1 MAQPP
6 PLELF
11 LITLAQSQDEIILEG
26 VDADRR
32 PARLAVTGFRPH
44 FYVGPVADDVD
55 ATSRQADLC
64 RAAPAHAASVTKVT
78 RTFLC
83 GIREPRTYLRV
94 AHRCGAAQ
102 STLVRKCEQL
112 WAEPPCEDGVPLLRR
127 FLVETHLSGGA
138 WLVAQ
143 NITEAGDRR
152 YRCAHADVTG
162 HAPDPLRQ
170 TFAAPRFAS
179 IPDLKVLALRVE
191 PASGRD
197 DAWSD
202 ADKST
207 KDEIAAVAL
216 ATSDGVDVLA
226 VGGRGEAS
234 LACGARVSLFRD
246 ESRLLAAVET
256 HLRNADPDVLFTFDD
271 RRLGLLA
278 QRFRARH
285 RRALQLGR
293 FDATP
298 LACASVTTYSKA
310 WIKDRSERRMAS
322 ANNLETHRCS
332 GLGGRL
338 GVDLLRSA
346 SAQKMNLN
354 LPGSRRWRL
363 HETTSPRGRRR
374 GPQRV

>member
-1 MAQPP
+1 MDSSKKGKGNSKGSK
-6 PLELF
+6 
-11 LITLAQSQDEIILEG
+11 T
-26 VDADRR
+26 RR
-32 PARLAVTGFRPH
+32 
-44 FYVGPVADDVD
+44 
-55 ATSRQADLC
+55 
-64 RAAPAHAASVTKVT
+64 
-78 RTFLC
+78 
-83 GIREPRTYLRV
+83 
-94 AHRCGAAQ
+94 
-102 STLVRKCEQL
+102 
-112 WAEPPCEDGVPLLRR
+112 
-127 FLVETHLSGGA
+127 
-138 WLVAQ
+138 
-143 NITEAGDRR
+143 
-152 YRCAHADVTG
+152 
-162 HAPDPLRQ
+162 
-170 TFAAPRFAS
+170 
-179 IPDLKVLALRVE
+179 
-191 PASGRD
+191 
-197 DAWSD
+197 WSD
-202 ADKST
+202 ADKSS
-207 KDEIAAVAL
+207 KDSIAAVAL

-346 SAQKMNLN
+346 SVQKMNLN

>member
-1 MAQPP
+1 M
-6 PLELF
+6 
-11 LITLAQSQDEIILEG
+11 
-26 VDADRR
+26 
-32 PARLAVTGFRPH
+32 
-44 FYVGPVADDVD
+44 
-55 ATSRQADLC
+55 
-64 RAAPAHAASVTKVT
+64 
-78 RTFLC
+78 
-83 GIREPRTYLRV
+83 
-94 AHRCGAAQ
+94 
-102 STLVRKCEQL
+102 
-112 WAEPPCEDGVPLLRR
+112 
-127 FLVETHLSGGA
+127 
-138 WLVAQ
+138 
-143 NITEAGDRR
+143 
-152 YRCAHADVTG
+152 
-162 HAPDPLRQ
+162 
-170 TFAAPRFAS
+170 
-179 IPDLKVLALRVE
+179 
-191 PASGRD
+191 
-197 DAWSD
+197 
-202 ADKST
+202 
-207 KDEIAAVAL
+207 
-216 ATSDGVDVLA
+216 LA

-246 ESRLLAAVET
+246 EGRLLAAVET

-346 SAQKMNLN
+346 SVQKMNLN

-363 HETTSPRGRRR
+363 HETTSPRRRRR
-374 GPQRV
+374 GRQRVYAPRE